1 MNIIMKKIVSKI
13 IIRCSHEKC
22 PVKYPE
28 VCLIN
33 FPSPC
38 PYYPEAAP
46 IKSEKEQEK
55 EYEKEQ
61 EKENDKILGRWK
73 PHSDFKK
80 TAIKVDYANVDHC
93 GPCGA
98 DDVRNM
104 TNVSRK

>member
-1 MNIIMKKIVSKI
+1 MNPIIKKIVSKI

-38 PYYPEAAP
+38 PYYPEAAA
-46 IKSEKEQEK
+46 IKP
-55 EYEKEQ
+55 

-98 DDVRNM
+98 DDVRSM
-104 TNVSRK
+104 TNVSRNNL

>member
-1 MNIIMKKIVSKI
+1 MNYIMKKLISKT
-13 IIRCSHEKC
+13 IIRCSHENC

-38 PYYPEAAP
+38 PHHPEATAVVNP
-46 IKSEKEQEK
+46 
-55 EYEKEQ
+55 

-73 PHSDFKK
+73 PHNDFKK

-93 GPCGA
+93 GPCGS

-104 TNVSRK
+104 TNVSRNNL

>member
-1 MNIIMKKIVSKI
+1 MYSIMKNLGLNVT
-13 IIRCSHEKC
+13 IRCSAKKC

-28 VCLIN
+28 VCPIN

-38 PYYPEAAP
+38 PNHPDAA
-46 IKSEKEQEK
+46 SMN
-55 EYEKEQ
+55 Y

-73 PHSDFKK
+73 PDSDFKK
-80 TAIKVDYANVDHC
+80 TAMKVDYANVDHC

-104 TNVSRK
+104 TNVSRNNL

>member
-1 MNIIMKKIVSKI
+1 MNSIMKKLVSKI
-13 IIRCSHEKC
+13 IIRCSHENC

-38 PYYPEAAP
+38 PHYPEALAAVNP
-46 IKSEKEQEK
+46 
-55 EYEKEQ
+55 
-61 EKENDKILGRWK
+61 EKENNKILGRWK

-93 GPCGA
+93 GPCGD
-98 DDVRNM
+98 DDVRKI
-104 TNVSRK
+104 TSVSRNNL

>member
-1 MNIIMKKIVSKI
+1 
-13 IIRCSHEKC
+13 
-22 PVKYPE
+22 VKYPE

-38 PYYPEAAP
+38 PHYPEALAAVNP
-46 IKSEKEQEK
+46 
-55 EYEKEQ
+55 

-73 PHSDFKK
+73 PDSDFKK

-104 TNVSRK
+104 TNVSRNNL